1 MKNKTLGIKLLYWIM
16 FRLMDCESILWWV
29 ADHII
34 KPTALLR
41 RYIAKV
47 LAKKLDKE
55 GLFDK
60 RIEEVGGIIK

>member
-1 MKNKTLGIKLLYWIM
+1 
-16 FRLMDCESILWWV
+16 MDCESILWWV